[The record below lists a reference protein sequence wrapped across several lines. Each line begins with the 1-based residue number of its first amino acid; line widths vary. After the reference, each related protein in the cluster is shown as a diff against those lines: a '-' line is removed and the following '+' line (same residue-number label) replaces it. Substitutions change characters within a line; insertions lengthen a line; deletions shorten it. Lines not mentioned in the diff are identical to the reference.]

1 MWLLSSVIIK
11 SSNWKPPLYE
21 YFKRRK
27 STDLIPVE
35 FLDFKF
41 FIGILPAWWL
51 NSDLGWKGSL
61 HAFFYFYSVQLTL
74 GVLKKKSFQIDSINS
89 CSTLK
94 KLQFWLKSVSNIYF
108 LMLKPMK
115 GKLGYILKIRKKRIS
130 TTSQK
135 FKN

>member
-41 FIGILPAWWL
+41 FVGILPAWWL

-74 GVLKKKSFQIDSINS
+74 GVLKKNPFKLTQSIHVH
-89 CSTLK
+89 STLI
-94 KLQFWLKSVSNIYF
+94 KLHFWLKSVSNIYF

-115 GKLGYILKIRKKRIS
+115 GTLGYVFDIMRMSKAI
-130 TTSQK
+130 
-135 FKN
+135 